1 MGLTAFNR
9 ARRLREQEAAQAG
22 ENNPL
27 PTDTED
33 TPEPETGEP
42 AAEDPAAGAAAVR
55 PAKGKKPAPGGA
67 EA

>member
-9 ARRLREQEAAQAG
+9 ARRHREQEAAQAG
-22 ENNPL
+22 ENTPL

-42 AAEDPAAGAAAVR
+42 AAGDPVAVK
-55 PAKGKKPAPGGA
+55 PAKAKKPAQGGA